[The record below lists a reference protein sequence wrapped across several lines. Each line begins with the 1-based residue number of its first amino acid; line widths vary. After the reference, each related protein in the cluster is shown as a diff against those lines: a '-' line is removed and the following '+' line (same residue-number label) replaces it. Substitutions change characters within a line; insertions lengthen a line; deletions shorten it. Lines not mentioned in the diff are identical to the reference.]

1 MPYIFRGGVKV
12 VYFNVLQGFL
22 AYKAICFQNPNT
34 DYTGFRSLSLILRSR
49 KKILILSSLWVPFF
63 FSFDVELL
71 CLFFNVY
78 FYLVCKPI
86 FSWGS
91 LCYIETTVVI
101 SPLLLQTSCSI
112 FLWVLLKRN
121 LSVFLSNSVFL
132 YQTVSFNCWW
142 CPF

>member
-1 MPYIFRGGVKV
+1 M
-12 VYFNVLQGFL
+12 YFNVLQGFL

-34 DYTGFRSLSLILRSR
+34 DYTEFRSLSLILRSR

-63 FSFDVELL
+63 FLL
-71 CLFFNVY
+71 VLNFYVSFFNVY

-86 FSWGS
+86 FSWRS

-112 FLWVLLKRN
+112 FL
-121 LSVFLSNSVFL
+121 
-132 YQTVSFNCWW
+132 
-142 CPF
+142 

>member
-1 MPYIFRGGVKV
+1 MYL
-12 VYFNVLQGFL
+12 NVLQGFL

-49 KKILILSSLWVPFF
+49 KKNLNPEFIVGSFF
-63 FSFDVELL
+63 FFLL
-71 CLFFNVY
+71 VLNFYVSFFNVY

-86 FSWGS
+86 FSWRS

-112 FLWVLLKRN
+112 FL
-121 LSVFLSNSVFL
+121 
-132 YQTVSFNCWW
+132 
-142 CPF
+142 